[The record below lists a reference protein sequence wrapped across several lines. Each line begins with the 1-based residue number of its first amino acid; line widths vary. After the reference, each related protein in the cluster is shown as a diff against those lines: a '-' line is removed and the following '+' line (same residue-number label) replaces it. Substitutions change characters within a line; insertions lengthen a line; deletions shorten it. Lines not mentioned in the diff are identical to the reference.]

1 MEGSFMAI
9 MSICLPD
16 ELADQLKDLA
26 ETTGRTKNFLVV
38 QALRNFIEQES
49 WQITEIR
56 KGIAEADAE
65 DFATDEEMQEL
76 NAKWGDE

>member
-1 MEGSFMAI
+1 MAS
-9 MSICLPD
+9 MSIRLSD
-16 ELADQLKDLA
+16 DLAKQLKDFA
-26 ETTGRTKNFLVV
+26 EATGRTKNFLVV

-56 KGIAEADAE
+56 KGLAEADAE